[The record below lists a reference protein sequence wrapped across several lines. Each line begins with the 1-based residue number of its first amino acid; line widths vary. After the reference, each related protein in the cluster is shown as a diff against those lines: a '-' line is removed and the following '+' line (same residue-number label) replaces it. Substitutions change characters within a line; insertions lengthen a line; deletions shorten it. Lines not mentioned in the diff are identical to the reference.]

1 MSVTSAAFLS
11 ATLALVLLGCDGE
24 RPAAPRGLEPEQ
36 PDDAIQ
42 GIIATAINP
51 NPEKYP
57 QMGAWLKTRDIAFL
71 TCLFPNVPGLRLDG
85 WIYESSQHY
94 LSLESVSLP
103 ADHKLEFRHRF
114 REHPEVMHVMTVTG
128 EPGAIELR
136 GRLELDDKAAPDHR
150 NNDMSFDQA
159 VDASLG
165 TMHRFINGYSPW
177 VGERVPGAPDL
188 APDICYQLVR
198 APAFRSA
205 PFENPRHGF
214 LIKYAGVAGSYWEF
228 VKRSFIFTDR
238 GLTLLHETER
248 TEIASKHD
256 LPQDDLRNN
265 PPLAQSYFGVWQNV
279 PKVTYCSPTG
289 YTYPVMG
296 VVSTDGKYLVAVAS
310 DSPRFMLQAWI
321 DCVHDYA
328 RFLPADAPLAK
339 RTWRR
344 KFYAME
350 NDPDA
355 LLARV
360 ARDFPEA
367 MKLKGTSTVM
377 AETSRD

>member
-1 MSVTSAAFLS
+1 M
-11 ATLALVLLGCDGE
+11 LLGCDGE

-177 VGERVPGAPDL
+177 VGERVPGEPDL
-188 APDICYQLVR
+188 GSRHLLPARASARFPECPLREPTTRFFDQVCGGSRQLLGVR
-198 APAFRSA
+198 Q
-205 PFENPRHGF
+205 
-214 LIKYAGVAGSYWEF
+214 
-228 VKRSFIFTDR
+228 
-238 GLTLLHETER
+238 TLLHLYR
-248 TEIASKHD
+248 PGPD
-256 LPQDDLRNN
+256 
-265 PPLAQSYFGVWQNV
+265 
-279 PKVTYCSPTG
+279 
-289 YTYPVMG
+289 
-296 VVSTDGKYLVAVAS
+296 VAA
-310 DSPRFMLQAWI
+310 
-321 DCVHDYA
+321 
-328 RFLPADAPLAK
+328 
-339 RTWRR
+339 
-344 KFYAME
+344 
-350 NDPDA
+350 
-355 LLARV
+355 
-360 ARDFPEA
+360 
-367 MKLKGTSTVM
+367 
-377 AETSRD
+377 